1 MMDLDQ
7 LKLYYGDWLLLEAP
21 YNMKSPRLPHLRNT
35 KIVTKRETEIHSKSK
50 ALNSCYFLV
59 RNYFRRI
66 TLDYISIC

>member
-35 KIVTKRETEIHSKSK
+35 KIVTKRETEIHNKIECPRKS
-50 ALNSCYFLV
+50 YMPV
-59 RNYFRRI
+59 YR
-66 TLDYISIC
+66 